1 MATFMT
7 KFMSKKV
14 RIFILQTLR
23 GVLTKEIQ
31 GYFHVFPPITR
42 TRRASLAMTRTLARR
57 TCTVSRTNVEQSQGE
72 ERAVRVAA

>member
-7 KFMSKKV
+7 KFVSKKV

-23 GVLTKEIQ
+23 GVLTKRVQ
-31 GYFHVFPPITR
+31 GYLHVFPPITR

-57 TCTVSRTNVEQSQGE
+57 TCPVSRTNVEQSQGE
-72 ERAVRVAA
+72 ERAIHVAA